1 MTIIKRKKSK
11 YTKFRP
17 MIRSRHPSH
26 SILRLRYKN
35 LPLLPFK
42 SVVRLGSSTEVSDDT
57 TRGGDRIELNT
68 VESIRNS
75 SSKLKMKRCFI
86 KDGVKTA
93 VAYIYKNNNFVL
105 MDNKEDLVLGINDLQ
120 YPIISKSLF
129 GSRGKGNVKHNTSEE
144 LESWMEGKN
153 LNSYIFEKYYNY
165 SREYRLHVNKNGCFY
180 TCRKMLK
187 KETEDERKWYRNDD
201 NCVWIMENS
210 DTGLFDKPVNWN
222 DIVLHCVK
230 ALTSVGLDF
239 GAVDLRV
246 QSATNHKGIKRDY
259 PEFIVVEINSAPSFG
274 DNEEEL
280 TFVSRSYLEE
290 IPKMLKEKYA
300 SS

>member
-1 MTIIKRKKSK
+1 MTIIKRKKTK
-11 YTKFRP
+11 YTRFRP

-26 SILRLRYKN
+26 KILRLRYKS

-42 SVVRLGSSTEVSDDT
+42 SVVRLGSSTEVSDDV
-57 TRGGDRIELNT
+57 TRGGNRIELNT
-68 VESIRNS
+68 VEAIRNS

-86 KDGVKTA
+86 KNEVKTA
-93 VAYIYKNNNFVL
+93 VAYLYKNNTFIL
-105 MDNKEDLVLGINDLQ
+105 MDSKESLELSINDLQ

-129 GSRGKGNVKHNTSEE
+129 GSRGKGNNKHNTPEE

-153 LNSYIFEKYYNY
+153 LNSYIFERYYNY

-187 KETEDERKWYRNDD
+187 KETEDEKKWYRNDE
-201 NCVWIMENS
+201 NCVWIMEDS
-210 DTGLFDKPVNWN
+210 DTGLFDKPVNWD
-222 DIVLHCVK
+222 DIILHCVK

-246 QSATNHKGIKRDY
+246 QSATNNKGLKRDY

-274 DNEEEL
+274 DNQEEL
-280 TFVSRSYLEE
+280 TFVSRSYIEE
-290 IPKMLKEKYA
+290 IPKMLKEKYEN
-300 SS
+300 S